1 MAKISM
7 HYNRSY
13 LTFPIAL
20 LKGAFHDLPQAC
32 TDILAYCLYYH
43 YTKKEEE
50 GKDVDE
56 SLSEIPY
63 ETGIN
68 YPDVHESFRRGK
80 QVFTSLALGLPKTS
94 VKKKIFFEFY
104 KQPKE
109 EFEIV
114 CFLAYAAIKSIIQK
128 QGHKK
133 ITDKFLLCRM
143 AGNADQDEP
152 LPDWIKKYDNR
163 YQMNKIKKELQLS
176 WNLNLYSTNTMR
188 GYWISFKTT
197 LMDLAVTAESRKRSL
212 REKNLSEAKKQAKAA
227 ALKEINKRRGN
238 STSSSGEE

>member
-1 MAKISM
+1 MSKIGM

-20 LKGAFHDLPQAC
+20 LKNALHDLPQAC

-50 GKDVDE
+50 GKDVEE

-68 YPDVHESFRRGK
+68 YPAVRESFRRGK
-80 QVFTSLALGLPKTS
+80 QIFASLALNLPKTS
-94 VKKKIFFEFY
+94 VKKKTFFEFY
-104 KQPKE
+104 KHPKT

-114 CFLAYAAIKSIIQK
+114 CFLAFAAIKSIIQK
-128 QGHKK
+128 QGYKK
-133 ITDKFLLCRM
+133 ITDKYLLCRM
-143 AGNADQDEP
+143 AGNASLTEP
-152 LPDWIKKYDNR
+152 LPTWIKKFDNR

-176 WNLNLYSTNTMR
+176 WKLNLYSTNTMR

-197 LMDLAVTAESRKRSL
+197 LMDLALIAESRK
-212 REKNLSEAKKQAKAA
+212 KKPK
-227 ALKEINKRRGN
+227 K
-238 STSSSGEE
+238 